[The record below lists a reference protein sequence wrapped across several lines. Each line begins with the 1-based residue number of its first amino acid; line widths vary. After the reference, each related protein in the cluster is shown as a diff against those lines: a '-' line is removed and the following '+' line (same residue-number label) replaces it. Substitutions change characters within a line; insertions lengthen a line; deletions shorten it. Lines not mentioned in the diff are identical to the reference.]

1 MDERERKEADEREQ
15 ERERNMRREMEL
27 KRERLV
33 GERDE
38 DGREEG
44 VSPPPSK
51 RPHSSE
57 ERGEERQGGLVQG
70 ITGLTLP
77 QGVSLP
83 GTNIKITSRGQSRPL
98 PACRPSHANSRG
110 NRSPTTLPTA
120 VADSTNHQLGKR
132 PIQGLMNSQQWKRS
146 CPALLDFTSF
156 SYTKSNLSRRRR
168 RQLPVREYGP
178 ERADL
183 PGNPLPEGRTV
194 LGSSTASS
202 SLVTSSTFQ

>member
-1 MDERERKEADEREQ
+1 MRRREEELRRKDEEHSRSMDERERKEADEREQ

-83 GTNIKITSRGQSRPL
+83 GTNIKITSRGQYPVT
-98 PACRPSHANSRG
+98 P
-110 NRSPTTLPTA
+110 
-120 VADSTNHQLGKR
+120 
-132 PIQGLMNSQQWKRS
+132 GL
-146 CPALLDFTSF
+146 
-156 SYTKSNLSRRRR
+156 
-168 RQLPVREYGP
+168 
-178 ERADL
+178 
-183 PGNPLPEGRTV
+183 
-194 LGSSTASS
+194 SSITCK
-202 SLVTSSTFQ
+202 